1 MKLRVLA
8 SCSLRCCDR
17 YYDGD
22 WSHWS
27 LENWTV
33 TFVLGDVENVEEV
46 EKIVNGDA
54 GERCW
59 TLERRMMTKVMVR

>member
-1 MKLRVLA
+1 MKLRVLV
-8 SCSLRCCDR
+8 SCNLRCCDR

-33 TFVLGDVENVEEV
+33 TYVLEDVENVEEV
-46 EKIVNGDA
+46 EIFVNSDA
-54 GERCW
+54 EKCCW
-59 TLERRMMTKVMVR
+59 TLERVNDDEVIVR